1 MKYEFDVKM
10 TTSAMYDYM
19 MYHTMTGMQF
29 YLAVGIGVM
38 AIAAFVIDHNP
49 LYLIAGLVML
59 LYLPCERY
67 IQAGRQVK
75 LNPVFKEN
83 LHYTLDD
90 EKMSIDVKEEHMEA
104 PWDTVTK
111 VRSTRK
117 SLILY
122 TGSVTATIF
131 PRESLGSDYAG
142 VVSLIKDRV
151 PAGRVRIKG

>member
-1 MKYEFDVKM
+1 MKLEFDVKM
-10 TTSAMYDYM
+10 TTPVMYDYM

-29 YLAVGIGVM
+29 YLAIGIGIM

-49 LYLIAGLVML
+49 IYLIAGLVML
-59 LYLPCERY
+59 AYLPVERY
-67 IQAGRQVK
+67 VQAARQVK

-90 EKMSIDVKEEHMEA
+90 EKMSIDVKDEHMDA
-104 PWDTVTK
+104 PWDTISK

-131 PRESLGSDYAG
+131 PRESLGSDYDKA
-142 VVSLIKDRV
+142 VTLIRDKV
-151 PAGRVRIKG
+151 PAGRVRIR

>member
-1 MKYEFDVKM
+1 MELKFDVKM
-10 TTSAMYDYM
+10 TIPVMYDYM
-19 MYHTMTGMQF
+19 MYHTVTGMQF
-29 YLAVGIGVM
+29 YLAIGIGIM

-49 LYLIAGLVML
+49 LYLIAGLIMIA
-59 LYLPCERY
+59 YLPVERY

-83 LHYTLDD
+83 LHYTLDE

-104 PWDTVTK
+104 PWDAVVK
-111 VRSTRK
+111 VRSTKK

-131 PRESLGSDYAG
+131 PKESLGSDYDK
-142 VVSLIKDRV
+142 VLRLIRDKV
-151 PAGRVRIKG
+151 PEGRVKIR

>member
-10 TTSAMYDYM
+10 TTPVMYDYM
-19 MYHTMTGMQF
+19 MYHTITGMQF
-29 YLAVGIGVM
+29 YLAIGIGIM

-49 LYLIAGLVML
+49 LYLLAGIVMIA
-59 LYLPCERY
+59 YLPVERY

-75 LNPVFKEN
+75 LNPVFREN

-90 EKMSIDVKEEHMEA
+90 DKMSIDVKDEHMDA

-111 VRSTRK
+111 VRKTKK

-122 TGSVTATIF
+122 TGNVTATIF
-131 PRESLGSDYAG
+131 PREALGSDYDK
-142 VVSLIKDRV
+142 VVSLIKDKV
-151 PAGRVRIKG
+151 PSGRVRI

>member
-10 TTSAMYDYM
+10 TTPVMYDYM
-19 MYHTMTGMQF
+19 MYHTITGMQF
-29 YLAVGIGVM
+29 YLAIGIGIM

-49 LYLIAGLVML
+49 LYLLAGIVMIA
-59 LYLPCERY
+59 YLPVERY

-75 LNPVFKEN
+75 LNPVFREN

-90 EKMSIDVKEEHMEA
+90 EKMSIDVKDEHMDA

-111 VRSTRK
+111 VRKTKK

-122 TGSVTATIF
+122 TGNVTATIF
-131 PRESLGSDYAG
+131 PREALGSDYDK
-142 VVSLIKDRV
+142 VVSLIKDKV
-151 PAGRVRIKG
+151 PSGRVRI

>member
-1 MKYEFDVKM
+1 MELKFGVKM
-10 TTSAMYDYM
+10 TIPVMYDYM
-19 MYHTMTGMQF
+19 MYHTVTGMQF
-29 YLAVGIGVM
+29 YLAIGIGIM

-49 LYLIAGLVML
+49 LYLIAGLIMIA
-59 LYLPCERY
+59 YLPVERY

-83 LHYTLDD
+83 LHYTLDE

-104 PWDTVTK
+104 PWDAVVK
-111 VRSTRK
+111 VRSTKK

-131 PRESLGSDYAG
+131 PKESLGSDYDK
-142 VVSLIKDRV
+142 VLRLIRDKV
-151 PAGRVRIKG
+151 PEGRVKIR

>member
-1 MKYEFDVKM
+1 MKLEFDVKM
-10 TTSAMYDYM
+10 TTPVMYDYM
-19 MYHTMTGMQF
+19 MYHTITGMQF
-29 YLAVGIGVM
+29 YLAMGIGVM

-49 LYLIAGLVML
+49 IYLIAGLVMIA
-59 LYLPCERY
+59 YLPVERY

-90 EKMSIDVKEEHMEA
+90 EKMSIDVKDEHMDA
-104 PWDTVTK
+104 PWDTVSK
-111 VRSTRK
+111 VRSTKK

-131 PRESLGSDYAG
+131 PREALGADYESA
-142 VVSLIKDRV
+142 VRLIKEKV
-151 PAGRVRIKG
+151 PAGRVRIR

>member
-1 MKYEFDVKM
+1 MKLEFDVKM
-10 TTSAMYDYM
+10 TTPVMYDYM

-29 YLAVGIGVM
+29 YLAIGIGIM

-49 LYLIAGLVML
+49 IYLIAGLVML
-59 LYLPCERY
+59 AYLPVERY
-67 IQAGRQVK
+67 VQAARQVK

-90 EKMSIDVKEEHMEA
+90 EKMSIDVKDEHMDA
-104 PWDTVTK
+104 PWDTISK

-131 PRESLGSDYAG
+131 PREALGSDYDKA
-142 VVSLIKDRV
+142 VTLIRDKV
-151 PAGRVRIKG
+151 PAGRVRIR

>member
-10 TTSAMYDYM
+10 TTPVMYDYM
-19 MYHTMTGMQF
+19 MYHTITGMQF
-29 YLAVGIGVM
+29 YLAIGIGIM

-49 LYLIAGLVML
+49 LYLLAGIVMIA
-59 LYLPCERY
+59 YLPVERY

-75 LNPVFKEN
+75 LNPVFREN

-90 EKMSIDVKEEHMEA
+90 DKMSIDVKDEHMDA

-111 VRSTRK
+111 VRKTKK

-122 TGSVTATIF
+122 TGNVTATIF
-131 PRESLGSDYAG
+131 PREALGSDYDK
-142 VVSLIKDRV
+142 VVSLIKDKV
-151 PAGRVRIKG
+151 PNGRVRI

>member
-1 MKYEFDVKM
+1 MKLEFDVKM
-10 TTSAMYDYM
+10 TTPVMYDYM

-29 YLAVGIGVM
+29 YLAIGIGIM

-49 LYLIAGLVML
+49 IYLIAGLVML
-59 LYLPCERY
+59 AYLPVERY
-67 IQAGRQVK
+67 VQAARQVK

-90 EKMSIDVKEEHMEA
+90 EKMSIDVKDEHMDA
-104 PWDTVTK
+104 PWDTISK

-131 PRESLGSDYAG
+131 PREALGSDYDKA
-142 VVSLIKDRV
+142 VTLIRDKVS
-151 PAGRVRIKG
+151 AGRVRIR